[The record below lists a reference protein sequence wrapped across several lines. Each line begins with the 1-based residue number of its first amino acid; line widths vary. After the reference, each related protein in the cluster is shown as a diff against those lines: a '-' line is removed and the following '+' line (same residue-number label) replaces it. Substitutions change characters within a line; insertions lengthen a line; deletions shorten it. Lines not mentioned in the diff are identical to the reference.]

1 MWKGL
6 ADSKKT
12 KRLSKDKTKKQLLE
26 SIIINEAVESEELNK
41 KAEEIQESEEVAK
54 VIKQHDDIIKT
65 KKNRIISIAYYQRKV
80 FKRFNEK
87 EKFVKLVNQLGIH
100 KNSIFKTNV
109 FKLCERHP
117 KLLRSSL
124 GLRFFK
130 NYQ

>member
-1 MWKGL
+1 M
-6 ADSKKT
+6 
-12 KRLSKDKTKKQLLE
+12 LE

>member
-41 KAEEIQESEEVAK
+41 KAEKIQESEEVAK

>member
-1 MWKGL
+1 M

-12 KRLSKDKTKKQLLE
+12 KRLSKNKTRKQLLE

-80 FKRFNEK
+80 FKRFSEK